1 MNGLLTGFA
10 TIGSIV
16 ALGLLLAHVRVLD
29 ESAQHILSRLAF
41 YVASPALLVTV
52 LADTDISDVLS
63 SPLLASIGSV
73 LVVGVAQ
80 ILLARLVWK
89 RNAADT
95 TIGAFSAAYVN
106 AGNLG
111 LPIAGYVL
119 GDAALIA
126 PMLLI
131 QLLLM
136 QPLGLTVLDIATS
149 EGPHSWRTIVRRPL
163 TNPLLI
169 GSAIGVLLSVL
180 DLSLPAP
187 VQDPL
192 ELVAGMAIPAMLIA
206 YGISLRLGP
215 LPGRGTHA
223 PEVAVIV
230 LLKVVVQ
237 PLVAFLLARY
247 VLDLDQ
253 AGVLAVTVI
262 AALPTAQNIFVHAS
276 RYGTGVLLARDSIF
290 VSTILSVPALLV
302 IAAVLV

>member
-1 MNGLLTGFA
+1 MNGMLTGFA
-10 TIGSIV
+10 TIGAIV
-16 ALGLLLAHVRVLD
+16 VLGMLLAHIRLLD
-29 ESAQHILSRLAF
+29 ETAQQLLSRLAF

-63 SPLLASIGSV
+63 APLLASIGSV
-73 LVVGVAQ
+73 VVVAGVQ
-80 ILLARLVWK
+80 IALARLVWK

-95 TIGAFSAAYVN
+95 TIGVFSAAYVN

-111 LPIAGYVL
+111 LPMAGYVL

-136 QPLGLTVLDIATS
+136 QPLGLTVLDVTTS
-149 EGPHSWRTIVRRPL
+149 EEPQSWWVVICRPL

-180 DLSLPAP
+180 DFPLPAP
-187 VQDPL
+187 VQEPL
-192 ELVAGMAIPAMLIA
+192 VLVAGMAIPAMLIA

-215 LPGRGTHA
+215 LPGRG
-223 PEVAVIV
+223 EQRSEIGVIV
-230 LLKVVVQ
+230 LLKVLLQ

-276 RYGTGVLLARDSIF
+276 RYGTGVLLARDAIF
-290 VSTILSVPALLV
+290 VSTILSVPALLG
-302 IAAVLV
+302 IAAVLT

>member
-1 MNGLLTGFA
+1 MNGMLTGFA
-10 TIGSIV
+10 TIGAIV
-16 ALGLLLAHVRVLD
+16 VLGMLLAHIRLLD
-29 ESAQHILSRLAF
+29 EHAQQLLSRLAF

-63 SPLLASIGSV
+63 APLVASIGSV
-73 LVVGVAQ
+73 VVVAGIQ
-80 ILLARLVWK
+80 IALARLVWK

-126 PMLLI
+126 PMLLT

-136 QPLGLTVLDIATS
+136 QPLGLTVLDVTTS
-149 EGPHSWRTIVRRPL
+149 EEPQSWWVIVRRPL

-180 DLSLPAP
+180 DLRLPAP

-215 LPGRGTHA
+215 LPGRGEQA
-223 PEVAVIV
+223 SEIGVIV
-230 LLKVVVQ
+230 LLKVLLQ

-290 VSTILSVPALLV
+290 VSTILSVPALLG
-302 IAAVLV
+302 IAAVLT